1 MAQEFFSNSQI
12 VRPPAFNTPVVFQ
25 CDENFFNNY
34 GIYNLISCEK
44 NNIDVHIHFINPTQ
58 IFLDKINRLNT
69 NIHLSYSK
77 EYIDTDINFYKLKSY
92 YFCSRYYITNY
103 LFECNLIQSA
113 FITDADVIF
122 NEQIKIPADKKLG
135 ILYYPA
141 HDNLWKQTGA
151 NISYVSK
158 ERKHFLERVISIY
171 EQRLQD
177 TDFDA
182 ITTEMSKVERSNL
195 YALDQV
201 CMSLALEEKFIDQ
214 HFINLTSIPNLISKN
229 NTNKIWSLTGAG
241 QKSNPGVHK
250 VLDDMFD
257 SYLVSQFANFR

>member
-1 MAQEFFSNSQI
+1 MTQAFFNNCQLIKSPIS
-12 VRPPAFNTPVVFQ
+12 NTPVIFQ
-25 CDENFFNNY
+25 CDEIFFNNY

-44 NNIDVHIHFINPTQ
+44 NNIDAHIHFINPTQ
-58 IFLDKINRLNT
+58 TFLDKITRLDT

-103 LFECNLIQSA
+103 LFENDLIQAA

-122 NEQIKIPADKKLG
+122 NEKIKIPLDKKLG
-135 ILYYPA
+135 ILYYPT

-158 ERKHFLERVISIY
+158 ERKQFLEKVIQVY

-182 ITTEMSKVERSNL
+182 ITTGMSKLERSNL

-201 CMSLALEEKFIDQ
+201 CMSLALKENFIDQ
-214 HFINLTSIPNLISKN
+214 YFINLTSIPNLISKK
-229 NTNKIWSLTGAG
+229 NTTKIWSLTGAG
-241 QKSNPGVHK
+241 QKSNPTVHEA
-250 VLDDMFD
+250 LNDMF
-257 SYLVSQFANFR
+257 SPYFTSQFANFR